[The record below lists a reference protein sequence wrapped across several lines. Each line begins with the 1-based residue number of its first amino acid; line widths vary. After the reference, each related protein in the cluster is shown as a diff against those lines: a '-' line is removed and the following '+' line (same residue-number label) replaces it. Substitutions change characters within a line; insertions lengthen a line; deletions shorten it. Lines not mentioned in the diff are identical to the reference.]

1 MSPAVNSDVRL
12 VLDCAARLGESPV
25 WDAQEQALYFVD
37 IKGRALHRYHPESG
51 AHAIAGV
58 PEDIGCV
65 GLTKGRALIAGMR
78 SGVFLIGRDGAI
90 LRKLADNPEDQAW
103 SRFNDG
109 AVDPAGR
116 FLVGTIDEERK
127 GRASLYR
134 LDRSGLTKLVGGLMT
149 SNGLAFSADG
159 RTLWH
164 ADTPRFTVTRY
175 PYDPARG
182 TLGEGE
188 VFCRLDET
196 AADRA
201 RPDGAALDVEG
212 CYWTALFEG
221 ARIQRWSPHGAL
233 LAEIPIPAR
242 CPTMVAFGGPE
253 LKTLYVTT
261 AGGDRPEEERARYP
275 QAGGLFALDV
285 EVPGRLEPLFD
296 PDL

>member
-1 MSPAVNSDVRL
+1 MTAQKSDVRL

-37 IKGRALHRYHPESG
+37 IKGRALHRYHPGSG
-51 AHAIAGV
+51 AHAVAV
-58 PEDIGCV
+58 VAEDIGCI
-65 GLTKGRALIAGMR
+65 GLTRGRALIAGMR

-116 FLVGTIDEERK
+116 FLVGTIDEARE
-127 GRASLYR
+127 GRGGLYR
-134 LDRSGLTKLVGGLMT
+134 LDRSGLTKLLGGLMT

-159 RTLWH
+159 AQVWH

-175 PYDPARG
+175 AYDAATG

-188 VFCRLDET
+188 VFCRLDEK
-196 AADRA
+196 APDRA
-201 RPDGAALDVEG
+201 RPDGAALDVDD
-212 CYWTALFEG
+212 CYWAALFEG

-233 LAEIPIPAR
+233 LREVTIPAR
-242 CPTMVAFGGPE
+242 CPTMVAFGGPD

-261 AGGDRPEEERARYP
+261 AGGDRPEEERGRYP

-285 EVPGRLEPLFD
+285 DVPGRLEPLFD